1 MLKNYISLANELW
14 SAFEHKKGSARL
26 LLFMIVIS
34 SFLDAISIGFLLP
47 VMEVIIEGNT
57 VNSYLNHLL
66 SKFNGLTQEK
76 TLVIVLG
83 IFLLLIL
90 IKNIIIHLKNRIMA
104 NLLFGLRGYWTSEL
118 MNKYLHSNYNF
129 ILNSKQGTLIN
140 NVLIETEKAQVCLKF
155 LVQFVSAAL
164 LSMFMVGMLYVIS
177 WQVTTIM
184 LLVMVLVVFIFY
196 NLVGAYTRKVGA
208 EKLKYAKFIGNQV
221 SESIIAIKQI
231 KTLSMEGRISKSF
244 SDVVGKYVKTLSD
257 FRVNSSLPK
266 IISEVLVVFLLVM
279 TVFCMINF
287 TNYDIKNLVPI
298 VAIFIVVGN
307 RVAVQASLL
316 TNSSMHILSNWV
328 SLKRIYG
335 LVNDD
340 VGMEE
345 LEEGSVFEAFN
356 GDIVFKNV
364 SFSYGAD
371 HKVFEQLNFKIP
383 KGKFVFLI
391 GDSGSGKSTL
401 VDLLLLLQAP
411 QSGSIVAGAN
421 DLSKINIKSWRNN
434 IGYVSQDILL
444 FNKSI
449 RENVRDGRCS
459 ATDREVEEICKLV
472 NANEFIQRLPNG
484 YETNVGDRG
493 AKLSGGQNQRL
504 ALARSMLRDPNLL
517 IFDEATS
524 AMDQK
529 LEEKI
534 IKEIKLNSVGKTVLF
549 ITHRLATAVHADIV
563 YNLANGEVKQ
573 LPKSNI
579 GKL

>member
-14 SAFEHKKGSARL
+14 SAFEHKKGSALL

-57 VNSYLNHLL
+57 DNSYLDHLL

-90 IKNIIIHLKNRIMA
+90 IKNIIIYLKNRIMA

-140 NVLIETEKAQVCLKF
+140 NVLVETEKAQICLKF
-155 LVQFVSAAL
+155 LVQFVSAAI
-164 LSMFMVGMLYVIS
+164 LSTFMVGVLYFIS
-177 WQVTTIM
+177 WQMTTIM

-208 EKLKYAKFIGNQV
+208 EKLKYAKSIGNQV

-244 SDVVGKYVKTLSD
+244 SGVVDKYVKTLSD

-279 TVFCMINF
+279 IVFCMINF

-298 VAIFIVVGN
+298 IAIFIVVGN

-335 LVNDD
+335 LVKDD
-340 VGMEE
+340 VGREV

-356 GDIVFKNV
+356 CDIVFKNV

-391 GDSGSGKSTL
+391 GESGSGKSTL

-421 DLSKINIKSWRNN
+421 DLSKINIKSWRSN

-449 RENVRDGRCS
+449 RENIRDGKCS

-493 AKLSGGQNQRL
+493 AKLSGGQSQRL
-504 ALARSMLRDPNLL
+504 ALARSMLHDPNLL

-534 IKEIKLNSVGKTVLF
+534 IQEIKLNSAGKTVLF
-549 ITHRLATAVHADIV
+549 ITHRLATAVHADVI
-563 YNLANGEVKQ
+563 YRLAG
-573 LPKSNI
+573 
-579 GKL
+579 GKITTLSRTDLNNY